1 MKAAMLWLNGWG
13 MSDEV
18 WCSMQSQ
25 FPECAHTVPDLSVA
39 DQPEAFYEIARQAAL
54 STASLPL
61 IAVGWSLGGML
72 AQRLA
77 AEGLAAGLV
86 LIGTMAR
93 FVRPREER
101 RLGWLDA
108 QVRRMERALYAD
120 RTGVMRTFWQSMFTA
135 EERQQA
141 DSSVSVCDA
150 WPLSALAAGLS
161 YMREEDLRPHL
172 GSITCPT
179 LVIHGTADGICP
191 FSAGEELAA
200 SIPAARLEAIVG
212 GGHALPLVHCNAVA
226 DAIKRMVEHSVESSS
241 QQTVQ

>member
-13 MSDEV
+13 MSNEA
-18 WCSMQSQ
+18 WRGMRSQ
-25 FPECAHTVPDLSVA
+25 FPECEHTVPDLSRA
-39 DQPEAFYEIARQAAL
+39 DRPEAFYEIARQAAL

-77 AEGLAAGLV
+77 AEGLAVGLV
-86 LIGTMAR
+86 LIGTTAR

-108 QVRRMERALYAD
+108 QVQRMERALYAD

-135 EERQQA
+135 EERQRDRA
-141 DSSVSVCDA
+141 DPSVSFCDA

-161 YMREEDLRPHL
+161 YLREEDLRPLL

-191 FSAGEELAA
+191 YAAGEELAA
-200 SIPAARLEAIVG
+200 RIPAARLKAIDG
-212 GGHALPLVHCNAVA
+212 GGHALPLVHRQAVA
-226 DAIKRMVEHSVESSS
+226 EAIKRMVEHGVESSS
-241 QQTVQ
+241 